1 MSNILRNNVTRS
13 ICISRV
19 HNLWPFLGTQPTWN
33 QPSYVPVTGL
43 HQADLHVNRPT
54 DCGDVHERRQVNYD
68 RSKMH
73 AL

>member
-1 MSNILRNNVTRS
+1 MESAS
-13 ICISRV
+13 IAMLS
-19 HNLWPFLGTQPTWN
+19 

-43 HQADLHVNRPT
+43 HQADLHVKRPT

-68 RSKMH
+68 HSKMH